1 MTEAQPLERI
11 SSTPRSW
18 FYLALAITTE
28 VSGSLSLRGAID
40 APWLYS
46 IVAFGFVASFVFLSL
61 VLREGMGIGV
71 AYGIW
76 GACGVALTAVMSMV
90 LFGESITPLMG
101 IGIVV
106 IIAGVLTIEL
116 GSQAAERKAA
126 GHSKATPPAQKRPE
140 S

>member
-1 MTEAQPLERI
+1 MTEAQAPERI

-18 FYLALAITTE
+18 LYLALAITTE

-61 VLREGMGIGV
+61 VLKEGMGIGV

-76 GACGVALTAVMSMV
+76 GACGVALTAVMSML

-126 GHSKATPPAQKRPE
+126 GHPKTAPSTREGAD